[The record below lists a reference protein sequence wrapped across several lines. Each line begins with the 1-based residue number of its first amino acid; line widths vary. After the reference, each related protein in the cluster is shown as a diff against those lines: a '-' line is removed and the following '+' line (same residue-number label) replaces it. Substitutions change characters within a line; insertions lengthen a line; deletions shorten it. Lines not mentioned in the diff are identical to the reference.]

1 MGDRLLEI
9 LFSYSAQGLV
19 LIGVSL
25 SRPPEYQVISIN
37 NIGQQLL
44 GSHLSVA
51 SLLQDNALVTF
62 FDQCWQ
68 QQMPLQSCYRGLC
81 FTLVPLREPES
92 ALGFIV
98 AFLQHEPSH
107 SPLAEN
113 PHRLTQLMDQ
123 LLGFIFSCESTP
135 PWRLTYLSQ
144 GCYSVTGYTPR
155 EFYSRGDQGWNQ
167 ITYPQDL
174 PLVTETLQQAIAHA
188 SPYDIEYRILHRD
201 GHPRWIREQGIPVL
215 NAQGQVIAIDGVITD
230 ITAWKELHEALDQP
244 IIRLNESLGNDFC
257 RDLVLYL
264 SQRLGID
271 YVFIGELS
279 GRQQD
284 WVTTLALSYR
294 GELQPPLS
302 YALADTPCASVLT
315 ADTCFYN
322 HGVAR
327 LFPKD
332 QMLRDLQIESYIG
345 VPLRNAKGETLG
357 IIALMHAQPLERI
370 AAIESLLKIFAVR
383 VTAELERIRAERAQR
398 ERQAQLDQQL
408 RYERLISTVASEFI
422 NLPLTEIPQAIYKVL
437 GLLAEM
443 TKADRAYLFEPDDS
457 EGTTFSNTYEW
468 CLPGIEPQQENL
480 QGVPEREFPLF
491 FETVKTQGWV
501 LWPAIQEL
509 PTDALD
515 RQGLEAQKIQSLL
528 SVALKRGSQL
538 IGFLGLDFVRQP
550 QPHLESFLPLL
561 QVMGQVFTNVLER
574 QEIERSL
581 RLAESQYRSIFE
593 NATEGIF
600 QSSPHGYYLK
610 VNPALARIY
619 GYDSPADL
627 QAHLTNIATQLY
639 VNPRRREEFIQA
651 ITTNGTV
658 TDFESQVY
666 RKDGQIIWISENAR
680 AVYDDRGRLAYFEGT
695 VVDITDRKLSENTI
709 HYQAFHDLLTGLP
722 NRALFDDR
730 LPMAL
735 AEARRQQQRVGVM
748 FLDLDRFKIINDT
761 LGHAVGDQLLQQVAE
776 RLVHCLRETDTVA
789 RWGGDEFTVLLPM
802 VHHPDDLAIV
812 AERILYA
819 LKPEFIL
826 DGHHLHITTSIGIAV
841 YPDHGQSADV
851 LLRNADT
858 ALYRAK
864 ETGRNTYQF
873 YTNSLNAL
881 GPELLRLENDLHA
894 ALERGELSIYYQP
907 QLDLTRGKIHA
918 IEALLRWHHPRQGLL
933 YPKHFIDIAEENGL
947 ILAIGRW
954 VLQQACHDCQAW
966 QQQGFA
972 GVGVAVNL
980 SARQFLHMNLAEEVS
995 QCLRDAHLAPELLTL
1010 EITETTA
1017 IHHIQRTQ
1025 LILKELRTLGVG
1037 ITLDDFGTGYAS
1049 LNYLKQF
1056 PITGL
1061 KIDRSFITDIEGDR
1075 QDQAIVKAIIDL
1087 ANGLEIPTV
1096 AEGVETWGQGQL
1108 LWHLGCKA
1116 IQGYL
1121 LTEPLP
1127 YSQVIHW
1134 SIPRLR

>member
-1 MGDRLLEI
+1 MVQPSPLQGQTLAASSLSMADRLLEI
-9 LFSYSAQGLV
+9 FFNYSAQGLL
-19 LIGVSL
+19 LIGVSAT
-25 SRPPEYQVISIN
+25 RPPQYQVISAN
-37 NIGQQLL
+37 SIGQQLL
-44 GSHLSVA
+44 GNHLSVA
-51 SLLQDNALVTF
+51 SLLQDGALLTF
-62 FDQCWQ
+62 FD
-68 QQMPLQSCYRGLC
+68 
-81 FTLVPLREPES
+81 
-92 ALGFIV
+92 
-98 AFLQHEPSH
+98 
-107 SPLAEN
+107 
-113 PHRLTQLMDQ
+113 
-123 LLGFIFSCESTP
+123 
-135 PWRLTYLSQ
+135 
-144 GCYSVTGYTPR
+144 
-155 EFYSRGDQGWNQ
+155 
-167 ITYPQDL
+167 
-174 PLVTETLQQAIAHA
+174 
-188 SPYDIEYRILHRD
+188 
-201 GHPRWIREQGIPVL
+201 
-215 NAQGQVIAIDGVITD
+215 
-230 ITAWKELHEALDQP
+230 
-244 IIRLNESLGNDFC
+244 
-257 RDLVLYL
+257 
-264 SQRLGID
+264 
-271 YVFIGELS
+271 
-279 GRQQD
+279 
-284 WVTTLALSYR
+284 
-294 GELQPPLS
+294 
-302 YALADTPCASVLT
+302 
-315 ADTCFYN
+315 
-322 HGVAR
+322 
-327 LFPKD
+327 
-332 QMLRDLQIESYIG
+332 
-345 VPLRNAKGETLG
+345 
-357 IIALMHAQPLERI
+357 
-370 AAIESLLKIFAVR
+370 
-383 VTAELERIRAERAQR
+383 
-398 ERQAQLDQQL
+398 
-408 RYERLISTVASEFI
+408 
-422 NLPLTEIPQAIYKVL
+422 PLTEIPQAIHKVL
-437 GLLAEM
+437 GLLGEM
-443 TKADRAYLFEPDDS
+443 TEADRAYLFERDP
-457 EGTTFSNTYEW
+457 GTQGSFSNTYEW
-468 CLPGIEPQQENL
+468 CAPGIEPQQEQL
-480 QGVPEREFPLF
+480 QGIVPQDYPRF
-491 FETVKTQGWV
+491 FEEIQSQDHVI
-501 LWPAIQEL
+501 WPCIQNL
-509 PTDALD
+509 PKDSPD
-515 RQGLEAQKIQSLL
+515 RQGLDVQQIQSLL
-528 SVALKRGSQL
+528 VVALNRGEEL
-538 IGFLGLDFVRQP
+538 IGFLGLDFVRQAHS
-550 QPHLESFLPLL
+550 HLETLLPLL

-593 NATEGIF
+593 NATEGIL
-600 QSSPHGYYLK
+600 QSSPNGHYLK

-619 GYDSPADL
+619 AYDSPADL
-627 QAHLTNIATQLY
+627 QAHITDIAGQLY
-639 VNPRRREEFIQA
+639 VNLRRREEFIQA
-651 ITTNGTV
+651 LTATGTV

-680 AVYDDRGRLAYFEGT
+680 AVYDDKGRLAYFEGT

-748 FLDLDRFKIINDT
+748 FLDLDRFKLINDT

-776 RLVHCLRETDTVA
+776 RLIHCLRETDTVA

-802 VHHPDDLAIV
+802 IHHPDDLAIV

-826 DGHHLHITTSIGIAV
+826 DGHHLHMTTSIGIAV

-881 GPELLRLENDLHA
+881 APELLRLENDLHG

-954 VLQQACHDCQAW
+954 VLQQACRDCQAW
-966 QQQGFA
+966 QQQGLA

-980 SARQFLHMNLAEEVS
+980 SAVQFLHMNLVEEVS
-995 QCLRDAHLAPELLTL
+995 QCLRDAHLPPELLTL

-1017 IHHIQRTQ
+1017 IHHVQRTQ
-1025 LILKELRTLGVG
+1025 LILQELRALGVG

-1061 KIDRSFITDIEGDR
+1061 KIDRSFITDIQEDG

-1087 ANGLEIPTV
+1087 AKGLEISTV

-1108 LWHLGCKA
+1108 LQHLGCDA

-1127 YSQVIHW
+1127 YSQVTHW
-1134 SIPRLR
+1134 SIPRMRLR